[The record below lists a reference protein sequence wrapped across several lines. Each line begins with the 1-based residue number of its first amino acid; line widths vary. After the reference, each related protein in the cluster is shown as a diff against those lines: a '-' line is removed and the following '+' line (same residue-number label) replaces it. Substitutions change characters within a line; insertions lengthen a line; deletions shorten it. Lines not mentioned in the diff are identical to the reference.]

1 MRDYR
6 LHFAQM
12 HLTFGKYDASKSSRR
27 YFNAK
32 YYSQVV
38 VNCAE
43 STFEN
48 SLKMMR
54 KSFAHASPPLRVV
67 IIRKYF
73 YTSKPRIWF
82 AHVMEIRSLTKSLLK
97 IQQCFVAILS
107 LYCCMSLCFGN
118 DCRGGWA
125 GICAWVFL
133 VAEQAFALV
142 WMLIK
147 KIE

>member
-12 HLTFGKYDASKSSRR
+12 HLTFGKKTVLNPAEDIPMPNTSLFKSNLIAQNQHLKIHSKRWG
-27 YFNAK
+27 K
-32 YYSQVV
+32 VLL
-38 VNCAE
+38 
-43 STFEN
+43 T
-48 SLKMMR
+48 L
-54 KSFAHASPPLRVV
+54 PLFQALLF
-67 IIRKYF
+67 IRTYCF
-73 YTSKPRIWF
+73 ISKPRIWF
-82 AHVMEIRSLTKSLLK
+82 AHVEITKSLLK
-97 IQQCFVAILS
+97 IQQSFVAILS

-125 GICAWVFL
+125 GICAWVWVCL
-133 VAEQAFALV
+133 EAEQAFALV